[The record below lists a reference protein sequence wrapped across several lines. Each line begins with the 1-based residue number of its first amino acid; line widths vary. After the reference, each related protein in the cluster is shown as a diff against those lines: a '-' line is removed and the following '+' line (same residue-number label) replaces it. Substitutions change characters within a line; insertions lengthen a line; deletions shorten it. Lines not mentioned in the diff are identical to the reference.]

1 MPSGADPRLTF
12 YGVRGSTPCS
22 SDELRRYGGN
32 TSCVVLEADDQAPI
46 VLDMG
51 TGLRQ
56 FGADWGHVRPVEAT
70 LLVTHMHWDH
80 VQGLPFF
87 NPIHHHNSVVK
98 IYGPPT
104 GSSSLR
110 ETFDGMMRPPY
121 FPICCDELPRGV
133 EFIDARRES
142 FVVGHAKIVA
152 GDVPHVGQTNG
163 YRIEVG
169 GMIIAY
175 LPDHQEPVGR
185 PDHVASSVLEL
196 CDGADVLIHDAQF
209 TPEEFAIR
217 PQWGHCT
224 PRYALEV
231 AHQAGVDRLVLFH
244 HDPWHDD
251 DTIDTLA
258 GVCREEAH
266 DLGVHDVIAAAEGMV
281 IRP

>member
-1 MPSGADPRLTF
+1 M
-12 YGVRGSTPCS
+12 
-22 SDELRRYGGN
+22 
-32 TSCVVLEADDQAPI
+32 
-46 VLDMG
+46 
-51 TGLRQ
+51 
-56 FGADWGHVRPVEAT
+56 
-70 LLVTHMHWDH
+70 
-80 VQGLPFF
+80 
-87 NPIHHHNSVVK
+87 VK
-98 IYGPPT
+98 IHGPPT
-104 GSSSLR
+104 GPLSLR
-110 ETFDGMMRPPY
+110 ETFDEMMRPPY
-121 FPICCDELPRGV
+121 FPICCDELPSGI
-133 EFIDARRES
+133 EFINTQRES
-142 FVVGHAKIVA
+142 FVVGHAKIVS
-152 GDVPHVGQTNG
+152 GEVPHVGQTNG

-258 GVCREEAH
+258 GV
-266 DLGVHDVIAAAEGMV
+266 
-281 IRP
+281 